1 MERTAN
7 WQLARGMETC
17 RPPNG
22 NLLARTGNLHTVVG
36 EICFPPTGNL
46 FREQETC
53 VLDRETWSVMWQLA
67 AAPWAPP
74 ECFGF

>member
-17 RPPNG
+17 RPP
-22 NLLARTGNLHTVVG
+22 TGNLHAIVG
-36 EICFPPTGNL
+36 ETCFLPIENL
-46 FREQETC
+46 VREQETC